1 MEMTRKKLGE
11 ELLTLIELGKQP
23 VEISKMM
30 YKFMNYP
37 TSDIETG
44 HILNRICIIEE
55 GEEFECSINELTVLA
70 KMLINNEDNIEERF
84 EDMVISGDIH
94 AADKD
99 RSIELIT
106 KRDLGAQ
113 LLDKLVSNASSEE
126 ISSWALTMYKKPG
139 MGSEKRLIL
148 GRLIAM
154 NLGPEWKCTHG
165 ELLTLAHW
173 LTINEEDI
181 LNRFLDLIKRRP
193 DNF

>member
-23 VEISKMM
+23 DEISKMM

-126 ISSWALTMYKKPG
+126 ISSWALTMYKKTRYG
-139 MGSEKRLIL
+139 K
-148 GRLIAM
+148 
-154 NLGPEWKCTHG
+154 
-165 ELLTLAHW
+165 
-173 LTINEEDI
+173 
-181 LNRFLDLIKRRP
+181 
-193 DNF
+193 